1 MVNTRDAG
9 PCSPRHR
16 RRVTGTFPR
25 SQGEM
30 AMTTRTAKI
39 IPFPSK
45 QRHLRV
51 RLTSTGEWLR
61 LIAGGRKP
69 HDEGPRAA

>member
-1 MVNTRDAG
+1 
-9 PCSPRHR
+9 
-16 RRVTGTFPR
+16 
-25 SQGEM
+25 M
-30 AMTTRTAKI
+30 AMTTRPAKI

-45 QRHLRV
+45 QRHHRV